1 MFLMTGTMKKRK
13 RLGITPAWSLL
24 LIFMLTFVPARGA
37 TAWWTCH
44 HCDCNRLVT
53 VTGSFQHPS
62 NNINVI
68 RGTNFRVSIPD
79 LDPGIYRVAL
89 VLPLSSKHQRIP
101 LEISSRGKKPW
112 SGEIATG
119 FHDGSIYS
127 LSFRVP
133 FDGMAADRPLILE
146 FRARK
151 AWVSLKSLE
160 ISNSQGQAVVSMEMK
175 DLVSKK
181 P

>member
-1 MFLMTGTMKKRK
+1 MTGTIKKGK
-13 RLGITPAWSLL
+13 RIRMTPAWSLL
-24 LIFMLTFVPARGA
+24 FVFMLTCVPARGA

-53 VTGSFQHPS
+53 VTGSFQHPQTDL
-62 NNINVI
+62 NVI
-68 RGTNFRVSIPD
+68 HGMDFQVTIPD
-79 LDPGIYRVAL
+79 LDPGIYGVTLGCR
-89 VLPLSSKHQRIP
+89 PGSKHQRIP
-101 LEISSRGKKPW
+101 LEISSKGKKLW

-119 FHDGSIYS
+119 FHDGSIDS

>member
-24 LIFMLTFVPARGA
+24 LIFILIFVPASGA

-44 HCDCNRLVT
+44 HCDCNRLVM
-53 VTGSFQHPS
+53 VTGSFQHPQS
-62 NNINVI
+62 DINVI
-68 RGTNFRVSIPD
+68 RGTNFRVTIPD
-79 LDPGIYRVAL
+79 LDPGNYCVTLA
-89 VLPLSSKHQRIP
+89 LPLGSKHQRIP
-101 LEISSRGKKPW
+101 LEISSGGKKLW
-112 SGEIATG
+112 SGEVATG
-119 FHDGSIYS
+119 SSNDLINL
-127 LSFRVP
+127 LSFQVP
-133 FDGMAADRPLILE
+133 FDGMAADGPMVLE

-151 AWVSLKSLE
+151 GEVVLRSLT

-175 DLVSKK
+175 DLVSTK